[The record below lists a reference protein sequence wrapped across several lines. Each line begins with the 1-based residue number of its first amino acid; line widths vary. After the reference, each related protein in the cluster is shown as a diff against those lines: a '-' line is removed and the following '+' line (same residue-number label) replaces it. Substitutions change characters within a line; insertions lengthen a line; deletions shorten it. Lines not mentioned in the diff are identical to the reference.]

1 MAPSNISC
9 WVLTLNKSLCILYY
23 SLLSSLPFP
32 HFLNLCLKA
41 LRLFIYFNHFP
52 LPCFA
57 LFLVPLYL
65 NNYNLWPWYYRFMI
79 EHLIPIYQYYVKIV
93 NACFI
98 GVWIVLSF
106 LLSPYIFFF
115 DTTYNLHYNFHLVWI
130 YVWCKWKLDLHSLA
144 AVFLTN

>member
-1 MAPSNISC
+1 MCCVSH
-9 WVLTLNKSLCILYY
+9 Y
-23 SLLSSLPFP
+23 SHRIPY
-32 HFLNLCLKA
+32 HFLIFLSCVSKSWST